1 MTKYVISS
9 VEDVV
14 IAADAN
20 TKNSRYTVLHY
31 VPRNKFTT
39 RAKARRF
46 KSTRK
51 NPTHW
56 AIINTVDNVVVR

>member
-20 TKNSRYTVLHY
+20 TKNSRYPVLHY

>member
-1 MTKYVISS
+1 MAKYVISS

-20 TKNSRYTVLHY
+20 TKNSRYPVLHY

>member
-1 MTKYVISS
+1 MAKYVISS

-14 IAADAN
+14 LTADAN
-20 TKNSRYTVLHY
+20 TKNSRYPVLHY

-56 AIINTVDNVVVR
+56 AIINTVDNVVIR

>member
-1 MTKYVISS
+1 MAKYVISS

-14 IAADAN
+14 IANDAN
-20 TKNSRYTVLHY
+20 TKNSRYPVLSY
-31 VPRNKFTT
+31 VARSKFTT
-39 RAKARRF
+39 RAKARAYKQR
-46 KSTRK
+46 RK

>member
-20 TKNSRYTVLHY
+20 TKHSRYPVLHY

>member
-1 MTKYVISS
+1 MAKYVISS

-14 IAADAN
+14 IAADAD
-20 TKNSRYTVLHY
+20 TKNSRYEVLSFIG
-31 VPRNKFTT
+31 RNKFTT

>member
-1 MTKYVISS
+1 MAKYVISS

-14 IAADAN
+14 IAADAD
-20 TKNSRYTVLHY
+20 TKNSRYPVLDY
-31 VPRNKFTT
+31 VARNKFTT

-51 NPTHW
+51 HPTHW
-56 AIINTVDNVVVR
+56 AIINTVDKVVVR